1 MRRRTTLLTSLWS
14 VITLTAAGVIWDVR
28 WHAVHGSAADVV
40 DLVEGHGILWIGVAA
55 TIGVAWLGTRIVVSR
70 WYAGYRLLLIVSL
83 VYALTEAG
91 HVGAHLAALDTEVL
105 HALLVAGKVAIVAA
119 AVSAT
124 VLTRR
129 LASRDDSGQAD
140 HAVPRGSSSKR

>member
-14 VITLTAAGVIWDVR
+14 AIVLAAVGVIWDVR
-28 WHAVHGSAADVV
+28 WHAVHGSAAEAVE
-40 DLVEGHGILWIGVAA
+40 LVEGHGILWVGVAA
-55 TIGVAWLGTRIVVSR
+55 TIGVAWFGRRVVVSR
-70 WYAGYRLLLIVSL
+70 WCAGYRLLLIVSL

-91 HVGAHLAALDTEVL
+91 HVAAHLAALDAGVL
-105 HALLVAGKVAIVAA
+105 HGLLVAGKVAIVAA

-129 LASRDDSGQAD
+129 LASRDDSAQAD
-140 HAVPRGSSSKR
+140 PAARHGTSSKR